1 MRFSFTAIPS
11 FSQLHSYQYNNIK
24 NISDESILTKTQ
36 DTLFCSTWNDFSQ
49 SSSLYLIHS
58 IQQDSI
64 YFIQDKQSLQLLPSY
79 DIVPVLPE
87 FIPSVSS
94 TDYIGNLQDKIVHSK
109 QSPFTSLPIHSKQ
122 EIETFINQSPLNK
135 QYRKLCYG
143 LFLQQAQSLGYVD
156 STMILNTTIP
166 YLVPS
171 ELFPNQESYPSKL
184 FNHNHKL
191 HFFSTFN
198 ELTSEYTTGE
208 GSWYYAKPVN
218 RTLFCQIDPN
228 MLWKNEYDYK
238 RMENMTFVDGVL
250 LRDVNHE
257 EVLKKEKE
265 YEDYKRSEMKSEKEE
280 EEEKSE
286 KEEEEKSEE
295 QPSPS
300 PSPSPVVYRFTKESI
315 HSLKY
320 HITKTDQDQDISI
333 HLTIPIS
340 FIQQNMEN
348 QCPLS
353 SLSSSL
359 LSKEFIQDHIHSL
372 VFIQY
377 IHHNS

>member
-1 MRFSFTAIPS
+1 MRFAYSSIPS
-11 FSQLHSYQYNNIK
+11 FSQLHSYQYDNIK

-36 DTLFCSTWNDFSQ
+36 DALFCSTWNDFSQ

-58 IQQDSI
+58 LQQDSV
-64 YFIQDKQSLQLLPSY
+64 YFIQDKQTLQLLPSY
-79 DIVPVLPE
+79 DVLPILPE
-87 FIPSVSS
+87 SMPSISS
-94 TDYIGNLQDKIVHSK
+94 TDYAGNLQDKVVHSK
-109 QSPFTSLPIHSKQ
+109 HSSFTSISIDSKQ
-122 EIETFINQSPLNK
+122 EIEKYINQANLMK

-208 GSWYYAKPVN
+208 GSLYYAKPVN
-218 RTLFCQIDPN
+218 RTLFCQIDAN
-228 MLWKNEYDYK
+228 MLWKNEYYYK

-250 LRDVNHE
+250 LRDVNHD
-257 EVLKKEKE
+257 EVRKKEKE
-265 YEDYKRSEMKSEKEE
+265 YEESIRNEMKKEGN
-280 EEEKSE
+280 EEKSDIE
-286 KEEEEKSEE
+286 DK
-295 QPSPS
+295 QPSSS
-300 PSPSPVVYRFTKESI
+300 PSHVVYRFTKESI
-315 HSLKY
+315 HYLKY
-320 HITKTDQDQDISI
+320 HINKQDQDQDISI

-353 SLSSSL
+353 SLSTSL

-372 VFIQY
+372 VFFY
-377 IHHNS
+377 IILHNL